1 MARNDFTQAGA
12 LKRAHEGAPLIARHD
27 MYYNGQ
33 LLKAGDSVVLAGLK
47 WDAQLI
53 ENGQLVDAEAWQ
65 ELARK
70 EARRVW
76 SENIYTPAKRRL
88 SAAEADVL
96 LMEQRLEAAKQAL
109 ADAKAEVKAAAATLA
124 DAEQAEPK

>member
-1 MARNDFTQAGA
+1 MYLQ
-12 LKRAHEGAPLIARHD
+12 RAN
-27 MYYNGQ
+27 YY
-33 LLKAGDSVVLAGLK
+33 KAGDSVVLAGLK

-53 ENGQLVDAEAWQ
+53 DERAASGCGS
-65 ELARK
+65 LARDWHAE

-76 SENIYTPAKRRL
+76 SENIYTPAKRRMT
-88 SAAEADVL
+88 AAEADVQ